1 MNFLILSVTAGEGHN
16 STAKALK
23 AELEA
28 GGNECTILDTFK
40 YISPA
45 IAKIISEGYLLVT
58 EKMKGTYKFGYS
70 LAEKRP
76 IASTMHKLNPNM
88 PAMEPMKL
96 VSLSMSDDLEEFIK
110 SDEFDVIIFTHPF
123 SGIMLDIL
131 KSKGS
136 ITNHTVGILTDFTF
150 HPYWENC
157 TANDYVVTP
166 DRLLMHQAR
175 RKGFRDE
182 QVLPLGIPI
191 NPKFSSSTEKPKA
204 RRKLGLDPE
213 KVTILVMGGSM
224 GYGNIADNVAS
235 IDSMPFDRDFQ
246 MITVCGN
253 NADAKAEMDEF
264 AKKSKHKILVTGFV
278 DYVSLLMD
286 ASDVIITKPGGLTTS
301 ESLAKGL
308 PMIIVN
314 PIPGQEERNTE
325 FLLNNGCAMA
335 SSKTRTLE
343 ECIYQLLTS
352 DVRLNAMRECISTI
366 AKPHST
372 RDLASFVVDLG
383 HTPIIECAPDKRV
396 KKQIYFDTLGNIIR
410 KV

>member
-28 GGNECTILDTFK
+28 SGNECTILDTFN

-58 EKMKGTYKFGYS
+58 EKMKGTYKIGYT
-70 LAEKRP
+70 LAENRP
-76 IASTMHKLNPNM
+76 IASTMHKLNPHK
-88 PAMEPMKL
+88 PAKEPMKMI
-96 VSLSMSDDLEEFIK
+96 SLSMSDELEEFIK
-110 SDEFDVIIFTHPF
+110 ADRFDVIIFTHPF

-136 ITNHTVGILTDFTF
+136 IANHTVGILTDFTF

-166 DRLLMHQAR
+166 DRLLLHQAR

-191 NPKFSSSTEKPKA
+191 NPKFSSNIEKSKA
-204 RRKLGLDPE
+204 RRKLGLDPDNPA
-213 KVTILVMGGSM
+213 ILVMGGSM
-224 GYGNIADNVAS
+224 GYGNIADNVAA
-235 IDSMPFDRDFQ
+235 IDSMSFDRNFQ
-246 MITVCGN
+246 IITVCGN

-264 AKKSKHKILVTGFV
+264 SKTSKHKVLATGFV

-314 PIPGQEERNTE
+314 PIPGQEERNSE

-335 SSKTRTLE
+335 SSKTRPIE

-352 DVRLNAMRECISTI
+352 DVRLNAMRECISAI
-366 AKPHST
+366 AKPNST
-372 RDLASFVVDLG
+372 RDLASFVIELG
-383 HTPIIECAPDKRV
+383 HTPIIERSPNDASKSKSTSTRWA
-396 KKQIYFDTLGNIIR
+396 I
-410 KV
+410 